1 MSTISTVLAALLI
14 VVCVASALM
23 DFRKP
28 EKLVEEMKKLKV
40 PIERLPLFAVIKI
53 LGAIGLV
60 IGFQRIRIGELAG
73 VGLCMYFAIATVT
86 HTRVKDSVKETAPA
100 FILFVLSVLYVLTTV
115 AKEQLVAHL

>member
-1 MSTISTVLAALLI
+1 MSTISTVLAVVLI
-14 VVCVASALM
+14 VVCVGSALM

-40 PIERLPLFAVIKI
+40 PAERLPLLGTIKI
-53 LGAIGLV
+53 LGAVGIA

-73 VGLCMYFAIATVT
+73 VGLCLYFAIATVT
-86 HTRVKDSVKETAPA
+86 HTRVKDSVKDTAPA

-115 AKEQLVAHL
+115 AK

>member
-14 VVCVASALM
+14 AVCVASALM

-73 VGLCMYFAIATVT
+73 VGLCLYFAIATVT
-86 HTRVKDSVKETAPA
+86 HTRIKDTVKDTAPA
-100 FILFVLSVLYVLTTV
+100 FILFVVSVLYVLTSV
-115 AKEQLVAHL
+115 AK

>member
-1 MSTISTVLAALLI
+1 MSTTSTVLAIILI
-14 VVCVASALM
+14 VVCIGSALM

-40 PIERLPLFAVIKI
+40 PAERLPLLGAIKI
-53 LGAIGLV
+53 LGAVGIA

-73 VGLCMYFAIATVT
+73 VGLCLYFAIATVT
-86 HTRVKDSVKETAPA
+86 HTRVKDSVKDTAPA

-115 AKEQLVAHL
+115 AK

>member
-1 MSTISTVLAALLI
+1 MSTISTVLAVILI

-40 PIERLPLFAVIKI
+40 PAERLPLLGAIKI
-53 LGAIGLV
+53 LGAVGIA

-73 VGLCMYFAIATVT
+73 VGLCLYFAIATVT
-86 HTRVKDSVKETAPA
+86 HTRVKDSVKDTAPA

-115 AKEQLVAHL
+115 AK